1 MSFRVARTSEQ
12 DVMAPGLRRQP
23 IIARIWTGRT
33 RTELADEYLEYNYQ
47 HGVLEIEKKPGC
59 LGAQAFRRTDGD
71 VTEFTTIS
79 YWRSMDAMR
88 AMHGDGHDGD
98 VRRVAHL
105 ARDPEYLLEL
115 PEFVE
120 IRELYANDWTPAARS

>member
-1 MSFRVARTSEQ
+1 VDLYVAPDREN
-12 DVMAPGLRRQP
+12 DVTASGLRRQP

-33 RTELADEYLEYNYQ
+33 RRDVADEYLEYNYE
-47 HGVLEIEKKPGC
+47 HGALEIEKKPGC
-59 LGAQAFRRTDGD
+59 LGAQVFRRDDGD

-79 YWRSMDAMR
+79 YWPSVDAMR
-88 AMHGDGHDGD
+88 AMHGDGGD

-105 ARDPEYLLEL
+105 PRDREYLLEL

-120 IRELYANDWTPAARS
+120 IRELYANDWALPQRT